1 MKTNITE
8 KTISIRD
15 LHKASIDVPNFV
27 SWIIAGNKDM
37 GCLGENAR
45 GRSRWVM
52 FNLSTDIAT
61 PEYYTYLNDLI
72 NEDPEF
78 LNAFWL
84 DCKNKYNPDWNEQLE
99 IKSLP
104 VNETKQ
110 INILKSLPH
119 EVKFLRYI
127 LKTQKK
133 EFYDKYYKRKEF
145 YEKLKQQIIEK
156 RIIQGYSDKDI

>member
-1 MKTNITE
+1 MTYWKRTFANQ
-8 KTISIRD
+8 S
-15 LHKASIDVPNFV
+15 
-27 SWIIAGNKDM
+27 
-37 GCLGENAR
+37 
-45 GRSRWVM
+45 
-52 FNLSTDIAT
+52 
-61 PEYYTYLNDLI
+61 EYYTYLNDLI

-133 EFYDKYYKRKEF
+133 EF
-145 YEKLKQQIIEK
+145 
-156 RIIQGYSDKDI
+156 